1 MTIESLIK
9 QYLDYLEIEKNRSL
23 KTRDNYRRYLY
34 RYLLWLSN
42 YKNKSTLS
50 LNDIDEESVRNY
62 RLWLN
67 RQTNLSG
74 DNLKKNTQSYYLIA
88 LRNFLKYLT
97 KRGFKVLPP
106 EKIEL
111 PKVPEREIELISI
124 EELERLL
131 AAPSNNDLKGKRD
144 KAILET
150 LFSTGLRVS
159 ELTKLNR
166 DSIDFKRD
174 EFSVRGKGGKIRVV
188 FLSERAKQALKNYL
202 ESRKDIDEALFVSF
216 KKNGS
221 LSRLTSRSIERII
234 KFYAAKA
241 GLTKKVTPHTL
252 RHLFATDLL
261 QGGADLRSVQA
272 LLGHSSINTT
282 QIYTHLTDKELKEVH
297 RAFHGKR
304 LKRN

>member
-1 MTIESLIK
+1 MTIEDLIK

>member
-131 AAPSNNDLKGKRD
+131 AAPSTNDLKGKRD

-221 LSRLTSRSIERII
+221 VSRLTSRSIERII